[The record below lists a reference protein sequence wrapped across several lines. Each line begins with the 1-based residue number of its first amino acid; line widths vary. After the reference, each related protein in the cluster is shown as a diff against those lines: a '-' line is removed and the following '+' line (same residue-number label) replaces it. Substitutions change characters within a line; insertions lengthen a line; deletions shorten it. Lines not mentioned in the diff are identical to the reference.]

1 MNTACHLRLRVGL
14 PESSRKPRAA
24 PPAGS
29 QGIPWRFGSAIAVPV
44 PAVVEMVRIA
54 DLADV
59 PVILNGLVEPKLKV
73 GGSTAPGGLDV
84 ITAVKATLPVH
95 PPEGVTVIVE
105 VFPVVLGATVT
116 AVPLTVKLGADKLI
130 TYAAEAT
137 GLVESP

>member
-1 MNTACHLRLRVGL
+1 MKN
-14 PESSRKPRAA
+14 AA
-24 PPAGS
+24 PVA
-29 QGIPWRFGSAIAVPV
+29 
-44 PAVVEMVRIA
+44 AVVKMVRVA
-54 DLADV
+54 VSVDV
-59 PVILNGLVEPKLKV
+59 PVILTGLVEPKLTV
-73 GGSTAPGGLDV
+73 GESSAPAGLDV

-116 AVPLTVKLGADKLI
+116 AVPLTVKLGADKLT